1 MSKHTTEENKVEDLL
16 RTLTNSD
23 EITVS
28 NIEQPFVQFTAQEGI
43 VQAGYGQPAIPAA
56 SARAVTKGHQPG
68 EENQCY
74 V

>member
-28 NIEQPFVQFTAQEGI
+28 NIIMVPKNWTVKN
-43 VQAGYGQPAIPAA
+43 V
-56 SARAVTKGHQPG
+56 K
-68 EENQCY
+68 
-74 V
+74 